1 MFSVEVSDDD
11 SEGPYVAAVIYRLS
25 GTKFGGGIYFCPGRS
40 RIWLPET
47 CMGRCGWRLGSGIGL
62 VLLRVRSRMWR
73 HSLVAPSRC
82 LSRRFHHLLPH
93 RFLHMRSRGPLLVIS
108 FCIFRPCYRSAI
120 FFRLPASVRIL
131 TQAFYTSLRK
141 LCLLPVLSR
150 FWQEWIL

>member
-1 MFSVEVSDDD
+1 MKRSSRDSASMFSVEVSDDD

-93 RFLHMRSRGPLLVIS
+93 RFLHMRSRTPLLIYFRRFSSLYCLIS
-108 FCIFRPCYRSAI
+108 SSISSIDMSAI
-120 FFRLPASVRIL
+120 PFARAEALILSAASHAL
-131 TQAFYTSLRK
+131 
-141 LCLLPVLSR
+141 
-150 FWQEWIL
+150 